1 MEPVARSAV
10 EPLSIAVGTAI
21 GDYVIE
27 ERVGQ
32 GSEGEV
38 FLARDVLLGR
48 RVALKTLRAGT
59 VEATHGVEEARM
71 MAGIEHPHV
80 VRVYHAERH
89 RGIWAVIFEYV
100 DGGSLHSLVQ
110 RMGPLPAARAL
121 ELVAEAAAGLAC
133 VHESQI
139 VHRDV
144 KPQNL
149 LLSRHGEVKVG
160 DFGLAMSLKSN
171 GSPASHGVG
180 TPAFLAPELWANG
193 AYSPA
198 SDIYSLG
205 ACLFF
210 LLTGRV
216 PFPFNNL
223 EQLERAHL
231 KLRPKVPSDVPN
243 GVKQILLAM
252 MAKDPAARPTSDAQL
267 SRELLELSREPHR
280 QRRISLPARARDLPS
295 PFVPGGLEEALPF
308 TLGRGPDALVLDQL
322 IGLLLGEPGGIHLAA
337 EQAGDAER
345 LLGVAI
351 ERCYPR
357 PAVVA
362 RLALPTPDAK
372 LATLL
377 RKRSD
382 VSPTASIAEALE
394 QLPKLGPLDAPQRRV
409 IEIRATS
416 ALGAA
421 QVLEIGALVAEA
433 ARLEIRTVLLA
444 PVSGTTDIASPEG
457 CRLVRVPTAA
467 KPWSGFVS
475 RVRLWTDTA
484 TGERWDFSVDALRLL
499 RDLCRQHGQGW
510 PDLTQSSI
518 SIAATARLPLV
529 TSWAVQAAHLQIKG
543 PLAGAELPLE
553 WRVAP
558 RCWPSPELQARLAEL
573 RGELEQELAV
583 GGHCKDPSWARPT
596 RTVREASPL

>member
-1 MEPVARSAV
+1 
-10 EPLSIAVGTAI
+10 
-21 GDYVIE
+21 
-27 ERVGQ
+27 
-32 GSEGEV
+32 
-38 FLARDVLLGR
+38 
-48 RVALKTLRAGT
+48 
-59 VEATHGVEEARM
+59 
-71 MAGIEHPHV
+71 V

-89 RGIWAVIFEYV
+89 RGVWAVIFEYV

-110 RMGPLPAARAL
+110 RMGPLPAPRAL
-121 ELVAEAAAGLAC
+121 ELLAEAAAGLAC
-133 VHESQI
+133 VHENLI

-149 LLSRHGEVKVG
+149 LLSRHGQVKVA
-160 DFGLAMSLKSN
+160 DFGLALSLQSN
-171 GSPASHGVG
+171 GAPACHGVG

-193 AYSPA
+193 AYSSA

-231 KLRPKVPSDVPN
+231 KLRPKIPNDVPN
-243 GVKQILLAM
+243 GVKQIVLAM
-252 MAKDPAARPTSDAQL
+252 MAKDPSARPASDAQL
-267 SRELLELSREPHR
+267 SRELLDLSREPHR
-280 QRRISLPARARDLPS
+280 QRRTSLPARARDLPS
-295 PFVPGGLEEALPF
+295 PFVSGGLEDALPF

-322 IGLLLGEPGGIHLAA
+322 IGLLLAEPAGVHLAA

-345 LLGVAI
+345 LLSVAI

-362 RLALPTPDAK
+362 RLALPTSEAK

-382 VSPTASIAEALE
+382 VSATASIVEALE
-394 QLPKLGPLDAPQRRV
+394 QLPTLGPVGAPQRRV
-409 IEIRATS
+409 IEVRAS
-416 ALGAA
+416 QALGPA
-421 QVLEIGALVAEA
+421 QLLELGALVAEA
-433 ARLEIRTVLLA
+433 ARLEIRTVVLGPCNSTA
-444 PVSGTTDIASPEG
+444 DVQTPAG
-457 CRLVRVPTAA
+457 CRLVRVPAA
-467 KPWSGFVS
+467 ATPWSGFVQ
-475 RVRLWTDTA
+475 RVQLWTRTA
-484 TGERWDFSVDALRLL
+484 TGERWDFSSDALRLL
-499 RDLCRQHGQGW
+499 RHLCREHAQSW
-510 PDLTQSSI
+510 PELTQSSI
-518 SIAATARLPLV
+518 SIASAARLPLV

-543 PLAGAELPLE
+543 SQASSELPLE

-558 RCWPSPELQARLAEL
+558 RCWPSLELLATLGEL
-573 RGELEQELAV
+573 RSELERELGAE
-583 GGHCKDPSWARPT
+583 GHAKAPSWARPT